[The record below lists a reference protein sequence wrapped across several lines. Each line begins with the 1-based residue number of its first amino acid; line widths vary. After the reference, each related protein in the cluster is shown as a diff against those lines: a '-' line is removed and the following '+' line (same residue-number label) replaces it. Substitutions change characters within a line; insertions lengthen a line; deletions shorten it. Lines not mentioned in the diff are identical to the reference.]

1 LHYQQALLYMLVKL
15 IVTVNA
21 PKWNKAGA
29 ANLHNIPVKAGNMSE
44 NALLNLQWF

>member
-1 LHYQQALLYMLVKL
+1 
-15 IVTVNA
+15 VNA

-44 NALLNLQWF
+44 NALFNLQWF